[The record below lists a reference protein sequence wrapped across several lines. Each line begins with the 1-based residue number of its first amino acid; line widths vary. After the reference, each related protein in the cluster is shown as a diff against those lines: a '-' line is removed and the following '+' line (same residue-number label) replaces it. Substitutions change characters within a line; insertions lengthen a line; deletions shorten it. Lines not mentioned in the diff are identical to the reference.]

1 MRRKNPKAEHQSQA
15 DRHQEKRVV
24 LGTSQGPL
32 VPNSPPPS
40 LLRNQDLP
48 WLLISLS

>member
-32 VPNSPPPS
+32 VPNSPHS